1 MFTYAF
7 ALMVIATIGRLI
19 YCKKRKK
26 KFMLNERKTSLYIAG
41 FIIDTLIMIFLYVVF
56 SNPEK
61 KEYNELILESSS
73 VETSLTSLEVQMQE
87 VPSTYQMLEEY
98 YDLRQQYENT
108 HKRIEEIEGLF
119 ESRDRLKWLVLPY
132 PFIK

>member
-26 KFMLNERKTSLYIAG
+26 KFMLNERKTLLYIAE
-41 FIIDTLIMIFLYVVF
+41 FIIGTLIMILMYVVF

-61 KEYNELILESSS
+61 KEYNELILKSSS

-87 VPSTYQMLEEY
+87 VPSTYHMLEEY

-108 HKRIEEIEGLF
+108 HKRMEEIEERF